1 MLQDIENDSRIL
13 IDEFLGLA
21 KLEAGNLFV
30 LGCSTSEVAGEM
42 IGSHSSLDIAKAIY
56 DVVVASMQAL
66 DVSVCVQCCEHLNRA
81 IIIEKDEAIRRGLEI
96 VSVVPHPEAGGA
108 MATYAYS
115 KMANPV
121 VVEFVKADA
130 GIDIGGVL
138 IGMALKHVA
147 VPIHLTKRN
156 IFQAHVQ
163 GARVRPKYI
172 GGARAKYQ

>member
-13 IDEFLGLA
+13 MDEFLGLA
-21 KLEAGNLFV
+21 KLEAGDLFV

-42 IGSHSSLDIAKAIY
+42 IGSHSSVDIAKTIY
-56 DVVVASMQAL
+56 ETVAASL
-66 DVSVCVQCCEHLNRA
+66 REIGVSICVQCCEHLNRA
-81 IIIEKDEAIRRGLEI
+81 IVIEKDEAIKRGLEI
-96 VSVVPHPEAGGA
+96 VSVVPHPDAGGA

-115 KMANPV
+115 KLENPV

-147 VPIHLTKRN
+147 VPVHLTKRN
-156 IFQAHVQ
+156 IHSAHVQ

-172 GGARAKYQ
+172 GGIRARYL

>member
-13 IDEFLGLA
+13 IDEFLELA
-21 KLEAGNLFV
+21 RLEPGNLFV
-30 LGCSTSEVAGEM
+30 MGCSTSEVAGEM
-42 IGSHSSLDIAKAIY
+42 IGSHSSSDIAKAIY
-56 DVVVASMQAL
+56 DVVASKLQAIG
-66 DVSVCVQCCEHLNRA
+66 VGVCVQCCEHLNRA
-81 IIIEKDEAIRRGLEI
+81 IVIEKDEAIKRGLEI

-115 KMANPV
+115 QLHNPV

-156 IFQAHVQ
+156 IFKAHVQ

-172 GGARAKYQ
+172 GGIRAKYE

>member
-13 IDEFLGLA
+13 IDEFLELA

-56 DVVVASMQAL
+56 DVVAASMRAT

-81 IIIEKDEAIRRGLEI
+81 IIIEKDEAIKRGLEI

-115 KMANPV
+115 KMDNPV

-156 IFQAHVQ
+156 ILQAHVQ